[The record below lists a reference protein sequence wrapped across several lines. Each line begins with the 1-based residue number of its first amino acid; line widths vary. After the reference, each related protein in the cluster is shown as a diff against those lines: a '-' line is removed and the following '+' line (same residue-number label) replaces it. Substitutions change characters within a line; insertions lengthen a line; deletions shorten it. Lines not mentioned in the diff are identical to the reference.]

1 MRTFLLSTVLA
12 CTITSSFVAQ
22 SNQVQNAFNYLKN
35 KEYDKAKIAADLS
48 AANASTSN
56 GAKTWYYRGK
66 IYKAI
71 VEDKDVA
78 VKNLDPAAEEK
89 ALESFITCLKLDK
102 GNDIY
107 KNEVKGL
114 LVQSSY
120 ATFQKSKFLQSNKE
134 YDKALV
140 LLDLV
145 DSSLPYDFDGGLK
158 TNGITK
164 ETILLT
170 KSKLYYSSGNKEL
183 AKESINK
190 LIDLNYKDASIY
202 NEMSKLSLAD
212 KDTVKALTYL
222 EKGRTLMPEN
232 SELLNSEINIYLAQG
247 KINVLKDKLT
257 KAIELTPKNEAL
269 YCVLANIYNSSK
281 DQDKAIESYKKSLEI
296 NPKYDIANYNLG
308 VIYFTRGKEWMD
320 KVNALPLKEEA
331 KAKDYEAKA
340 KVEFKSATEYLE
352 KSYEVSP
359 DKRTKQTLFQLF
371 TRLGEP
377 EKAAKYAKDKQ

>member
-1 MRTFLLSTVLA
+1 MRTFLLSSALA
-12 CTITSSFVAQ
+12 CTIVYSSIAQ

-48 AANASTSN
+48 ATNASTSN

-71 VEDKDVA
+71 GEDKDVS

-89 ALESFITCLKLDK
+89 ALESFITCLTLDK

-120 ATFQKSKFLQSNKE
+120 AVFQKSKFLQSNKE
-134 YDKALV
+134 YDKALP

-145 DSSLPYDFDGGLK
+145 DKSLPFDFDGGLK

-164 ETILLT
+164 ESILLA
-170 KSKLYYSSGNKEL
+170 KSKLYYALGNKEL

-190 LIDLNYKDASIY
+190 LIDMNYKDASVY
-202 NEMSKLSLAD
+202 NEMSRLSLAD
-212 KDTVKALTYL
+212 KDTVKALSYL
-222 EKGRTLMPEN
+222 EKGRILMPEN

-257 KAIELTPKNEAL
+257 KAIELSPKNEAL

-308 VIYFTRGKEWMD
+308 VIYFTKGKEWMD